1 MFGSSKGMVGRR
13 AQIIDVAYCSF
24 DPDCLGLKPGKLL
37 VPCHAKLGLSFAQR
51 SLQERNGVGRKT
63 GVIFIFILICLC
75 PFSHRPL
82 PFISI
87 LSSLPVWGLIGR
99 IQRSWNKTK
108 LGRL

>member
-1 MFGSSKGMVGRR
+1 MFGSREGMVGRR

-75 PFSHRPL
+75 PFSHHPL